1 MKFILGIIS
10 ALFSRWI
17 DGVLD
22 CLKTEAATV
31 YVAGVRKARQ
41 AVIALLGLA
50 VCLLLALS
58 GFVFIHVAL
67 FAWLPWSLPTKALV
81 LLILGVVYLG
91 GGLAV
96 VLGLISDRAWMK
108 FAKVDRILASLTPWR

>member
-1 MKFILGIIS
+1 MKFVLRIIS
-10 ALFSRWI
+10 TLFSRWI

-22 CLKTEAATV
+22 CLKTEAAGV

-41 AVIALLGLA
+41 AFIALLGLA
-50 VCLLLALS
+50 AFMLLALS

-67 FAWLPWSLPTKALV
+67 FVWLPWSLPVKALV

-96 VLGLISDRAWMK
+96 VLGLSSDRAWMK
-108 FAKVDRILASLTPWR
+108 FTGVDRILASLSPRR

>member
-1 MKFILGIIS
+1 MKFILRIIS
-10 ALFSRWI
+10 TLFGRWI

-22 CLKTEAATV
+22 YLKTEAAAV

-41 AVIALLGLA
+41 AFIVLLGL
-50 VCLLLALS
+50 VVFMLLALS

-67 FAWLPWSLPTKALV
+67 FVWLPWSLPTKALV

-96 VLGLISDRAWMK
+96 ILGLSSDRAWMR
-108 FAKVDRILASLTPWR
+108 FTKVDRILASLPPRR